1 MKKISRL
8 LGLLCSTALLLAG
21 CSDVSSDSSDSTTAS
36 SSKESYVKIG
46 FDSSISRTAL
56 PAYTLS
62 DFDEFSLYVSDDF
75 TDNDD
80 AVCPAPLTETG
91 WTCIQGGMSYEEISS
106 STILVEPGAY
116 FFKLRAVEYDVLHNE
131 SSATVVHSFVGVT
144 NEKVTVGEGLNNI
157 SISKFSFSFL
167 PGDYG
172 IEYGGG
178 SGSFSVQ
185 LAFPSVVETVE
196 AALYSFDANTLEIGT
211 TEVSGYEEEA
221 LARTSGNVVYNGSSY
236 DSVVYA
242 KKSVPSGYYIARFT
256 LSWGASTLDY
266 DELVI
271 VANGKSSVVECSTTT
286 GRNIVTDVSVSI
298 ADLIIDA
305 PASVGDIVLS
315 DGTAINGSVFA
326 ASSSL
331 NADDFSEYFTN
342 GAGSSIAPVGVV
354 FYMGY
359 PSDGTAASAN
369 QRALGNRVLCV
380 GLKNSIADKTSTM
393 VWALNDKNETAKG
406 FANELKTIAVYDR
419 ESNIKAN
426 SLRYTYDDV
435 IYSGWHTNKGSVSN
449 SDWFNPLFDGC
460 TAFDKLVAAISD
472 ATDTGTV
479 DAPEDTYPAFKY
491 AIEELKDTILK
502 TKFNATGASDVTLS
516 GWETDAK
523 FYLPSVIELL
533 ELYQNIDAVNAVL
546 SKTEGCYGKN
556 SVNTLTGT
564 RYWSSSQYATCDT
577 EAWSVG
583 FADGAYNAGKTEHS
597 SKTSEYCVC
606 GVIEYSVAD

>member
-46 FDSSISRTAL
+46 FDSSISKTAL

-62 DFDEFSLYVSDDF
+62 DFDKFSLYVSDDF

-80 AVCPAPLTETG
+80 AVCPAPLTTTG
-91 WTCIQGGMSYEEISS
+91 WTLLQDGMSYEEISS
-106 STILVEPGAY
+106 GTILVEPGAY
-116 FFKLRAVEYDVLHNE
+116 FFKLLAVEHDDLHDGGSTE
-131 SSATVVHSFVGVT
+131 HSFVGVT

-167 PGDYG
+167 PGEYG
-172 IEYGGG
+172 IGG

-185 LAFPSVVETVE
+185 LAFPSVVDTVK
-196 AALYSFDANTLEIGT
+196 AALYSFDADTLKIGNAAVT
-211 TEVSGYEEEA
+211 GYDEEE

-242 KKSVPSGYYIARFT
+242 KKSVPSGYYIARFN
-256 LSWGASTLDY
+256 LKWGESKLDY

-286 GRNIVTDVSVSI
+286 GRNIVTDVSVGI
-298 ADLIIDA
+298 GDLIIDA

-315 DGTAINGSVFA
+315 NGKAINGSVFA

-331 NADDFSEYFTN
+331 NADDFSEYFTT
-342 GAGSSIAPVGVV
+342 GDGSSIAPVGVV

-380 GLKNSIADKTSTM
+380 GLKNSIAEKTSTM
-393 VWALNDKNETAKG
+393 VWASNDKTGTAKG
-406 FANELKTIAVYDR
+406 FANELTDIAVYDR

-435 IYSGWHTNKGSVSN
+435 IYSGWHINKGSVSN
-449 SDWFNPLFDGC
+449 SDWCDPLFDGC
-460 TAFDKLVAAISD
+460 TAFVELVAAIAD
-472 ATDTGTV
+472 DTDTGTV
-479 DAPEDTYPAFKY
+479 DAPEDNYPAFKY
-491 AIEELKDTILK
+491 AIKELKDTILM
-502 TKFNATGASDVTLS
+502 TKFNGTGAADVTLS
-516 GWETDAK
+516 GWATGAK

-533 ELYQNIDAVNAVL
+533 ELYQNIDTVNAVL

-606 GVIEYSVAD
+606 GVIEYSVAY